1 MFIHYSKIYARKDAY
16 SSIIWKDGK
25 NVNKS
30 TVYGW
35 LNMA

>member
-1 MFIHYSKIYARKDAY
+1 MQERMLIAALFGKME
-16 SSIIWKDGK
+16 K

>member
-1 MFIHYSKIYARKDAY
+1 MFIRYSKIYARNDAY
-16 SSIIWKDGK
+16 SSIIWKDWK
-25 NVNKS
+25 NANKS